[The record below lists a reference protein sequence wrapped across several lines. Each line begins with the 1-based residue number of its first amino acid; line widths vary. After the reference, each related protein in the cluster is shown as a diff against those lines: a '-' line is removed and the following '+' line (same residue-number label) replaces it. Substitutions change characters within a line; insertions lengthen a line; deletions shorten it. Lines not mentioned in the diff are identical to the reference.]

1 MVGAVIYPIFLDIA
15 GHAGDEDGYWRLLYE
30 DMAYDKF
37 PFGVCVR
44 NGTFCCFN
52 KGREFSI
59 LLEGDAFLLYT
70 QIHSLL
76 KNEMGLL
83 SENEKKK
90 IKTDVIETA
99 QAREEGKR
107 QIKDSTLMMYVIRE
121 GKKFLIPDTILRRIF
136 SLLIV
141 GFMFKTILV
150 KDVVF
155 NDNHIERITGFQ
167 FLQNKIRISKN
178 ILNIKKMSVSDYQY
192 NHPAPPPATTI
203 SSFWSKYIHSLA
215 SQSNPSKGGDV

>member
-1 MVGAVIYPIFLDIA
+1 MVGAVVYPIFLDIA
-15 GHAGDEDGYWRLLYE
+15 GHAEDDGYWKLLYE
-30 DMAYDKF
+30 DMAYGKF
-37 PFGVCVR
+37 PFGVSMR

-76 KNEMGLL
+76 RDQMGLL
-83 SENEKKK
+83 SEHEKKK
-90 IKTDVIETA
+90 FKTDIIETT

-121 GKKFLIPDTILRRIF
+121 GDKFLIPDTILRRIF

-155 NDNHIERITGFQ
+155 RDNDIERISGFQ
-167 FLQNKIRISKN
+167 FTPNKIRISKN
-178 ILNIKKMSVSDYQY
+178 ILNIKKISVSDYQY
-192 NHPAPPPATTI
+192 NHPVHSSTTTI
-203 SSFWSKYIHSLA
+203 SSFWSKYIHNLA
-215 SQSNPSKGGDV
+215 GHSNPSKGGDA